1 MSRRALDLARRGIGL
16 VSPNPLV
23 GCVIVSADGNV
34 VGEGTYIYDD
44 VTTPKTL
51 ALNQAGRKNT

>member
-1 MSRRALDLARRGIGL
+1 MIFEDRDIELVNRAIKLAGVGTGL

-23 GCVIVSADGNV
+23 GCVIVSAGGEI

-44 VTTPKTL
+44 VTH
-51 ALNQAGRKNT
+51 AEV